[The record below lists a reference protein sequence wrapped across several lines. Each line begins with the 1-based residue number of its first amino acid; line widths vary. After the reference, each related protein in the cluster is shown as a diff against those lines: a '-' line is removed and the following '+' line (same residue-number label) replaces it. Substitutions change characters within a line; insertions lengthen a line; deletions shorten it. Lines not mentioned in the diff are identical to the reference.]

1 MCKRL
6 GYNLFLILCIN
17 LRASCFF
24 YNVIR
29 IQVALWDVW
38 FCLFFLFSLKAKILC
53 TNICKCTGCKNFE
66 ESPERKTLMHLADAA
81 GKWPDQN
88 SEWSTSWKIVCF
100 VFQYAWLSLACV
112 ADIQRGGRGKNQ
124 CKSLQVQSCIWGRWR
139 FPSVPF
145 LSHFALLV
153 FSFHPLWSSA
163 MQTSF
168 SFLLN
173 VSRQLKTSFFSF

>member
-124 CKSLQVQSCIWGRWR
+124 KCKVVSEGDGGFHP
-139 FPSVPF
+139 FPSCHT
-145 LSHFALLV
+145 LHF
-153 FSFHPLWSSA
+153 
-163 MQTSF
+163 
-168 SFLLN
+168 
-173 VSRQLKTSFFSF
+173 